1 MQHRVLS
8 AFRLIWWACQVEVP
22 SAFTTALNPKPPSGA
37 EKQEIEA
44 NAVAAAKRGGQRPHV
59 IVVSSMPLHLLV
71 SPTTHFIRSALALAI
86 PAFVLYDADP
96 SIPLSGIPEGVQAE
110 ELFITYVIEHILVS
124 CNIDVLMDKEVRY
137 VLRGKLLMPE
147 RM

>member
-1 MQHRVLS
+1 M
-8 AFRLIWWACQVEVP
+8 EVP

-110 ELFITYVIEHILVS
+110 ELFGAIPALAVMMEADGPIARAYAYLGFVEMFNNLTG
-124 CNIDVLMDKEVRY
+124 MK
-137 VLRGKLLMPE
+137 
-147 RM
+147 